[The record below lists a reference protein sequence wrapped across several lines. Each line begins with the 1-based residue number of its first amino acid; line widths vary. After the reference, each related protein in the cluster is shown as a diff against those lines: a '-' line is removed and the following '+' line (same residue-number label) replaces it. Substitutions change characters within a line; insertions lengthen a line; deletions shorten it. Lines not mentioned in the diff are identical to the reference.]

1 MPRPIRY
8 TYAPSALDVDGIA
21 LVQQRVGAGAL
32 TINGVLATGGV
43 ATMATQQFVTLTSTG
58 NLSGVN
64 VTVTGTDQNGHAIS
78 ATRAGPNNNTVV
90 FSALTAANG
99 GTPSFFT
106 VTGATVSGTIATDMS
121 IGVNGFGNG
130 RAIPLDYLVAPSNT
144 SLAIV
149 VTGTVTY
156 TVQHTFDDVYASTF
170 NEATATWF
178 DNDASALVGA
188 SANQDGNYAFPV
200 SATRIQIT
208 AGTGSVVYTIIEAGI
223 A

>member
-1 MPRPIRY
+1 MRPIRY
-8 TYAPSALDVDGIA
+8 TYAPTALDVDAIA

-32 TINGVLATGGV
+32 TINGANAIGGV

-64 VTVTGTDQNGHAIS
+64 VTVTGTDQNGHVIS

-90 FSALTAANG
+90 FSSLSAANG
-99 GTPSFFT
+99 GTPSFYT

-130 RAIPLDYLVAPSNT
+130 RALPLDYGVAPTNYA
-144 SLAIV
+144 LAVI

-178 DNDASALVGA
+178 DNDATALVA
-188 SANQDGNYAFPV
+188 ATTSQDGNYAFPPT
-200 SATRIQIT
+200 ATRIQIT
-208 AGTGSVVYTIIEAGI
+208 AGTGSVLYIVIEAGI

>member
-8 TYAPSALDVDGIA
+8 AYAPTALDVDAIS

-32 TINGVLATGGV
+32 LINGANATGGV
-43 ATMATQQFVTLTSTG
+43 ATFATQQFPTLTSTG

-64 VTVTGTDQNGHAIS
+64 VTLTGTDQNGRAIT
-78 ATRAGPNNNTVV
+78 AVRAGPNNNTV
-90 FSALTAANG
+90 AYT
-99 GTPSFFT
+99 TSFFT
-106 VTGATVSGTIATDMS
+106 VTGASVSGTIATDMS

-130 RAIPLDYLVAPSNT
+130 KAIPLDYLVAPSNA
-144 SLAIV
+144 SLSVV

-156 TVQHTFDDVYASTF
+156 TVQHTFDDVYASNF
-170 NEATATWF
+170 VEATATWF

-188 SANQDGNYAFPV
+188 SSNQDGNYAFPV
-200 SATRIQIT
+200 AATRIQIT

-223 A
+223 F